1 MRIYEV
7 EGVQCDPLNRLAFCR
22 SNKRPILLM
31 KTRKVRF
38 TMFNNIN
45 NVIRTHLRGKALAL
59 SCVALLGCALVPK
72 AAADEWDK
80 KTVVT
85 ISAPVEIPGKV
96 LPSGTYVF
104 KLMDS
109 VSDRNIVQI
118 FDQDEKRLYATI
130 LAIPNYRLQPTGKT
144 VIHFEERPAGTP
156 EAIKEWFYPGDVSG
170 EELVYPRTRAVELAK
185 ETSQNTLSTPNQ
197 LTRNITAQANRQ

>member
-1 MRIYEV
+1 V
-7 EGVQCDPLNRLAFCR
+7 HGPAWF
-22 SNKRPILLM
+22 
-31 KTRKVRF
+31 RF
-38 TMFNNIN
+38 S
-45 NVIRTHLRGKALAL
+45 A
-59 SCVALLGCALVPK
+59 K
-72 AAADEWDK
+72 AAADESDK

-104 KLMDS
+104 KLLDS
-109 VSDRNIVQI
+109 VSNRKIVQI

-156 EAIKEWFYPGDVSG
+156 EAIKEWFYPGDVYG
-170 EELVYPRTRAVELAK
+170 EEFVYPRTRAVELAK
-185 ETSQNTLSTPNQ
+185 ETSPNSLSTPNQ
-197 LTRNITAQANRQ
+197 LTGREYRSGEPPVNQAFGRYGDCCREALQ